1 MVKPLKMLK
10 FGARNEEKLNDSVC
24 FQMYLWHNQPEI
36 EMNCSSFT
44 LDFRFFETLVLKTH
58 FEVSSFMISI
68 IMNYKKCI
76 FNSVL
81 TNPTL
86 RIEFGYMPPYK
97 PGAQR

>member
-10 FGARNEEKLNDSVC
+10 FGARNEENLNDSVC

-44 LDFRFFETLVLKTH
+44 LDFRFFVLKTH

-68 IMNYKKCI
+68 IMN
-76 FNSVL
+76 S
-81 TNPTL
+81 
-86 RIEFGYMPPYK
+86 
-97 PGAQR
+97 